1 MGTVKQI
8 NIKNRTYY
16 FYDIISLKSFE
27 SKLLKNGIYK
37 NKINIY
43 NIEYIKIKKID
54 NWEKIYCVNPLYLLI
69 NHASG
74 YIEEDNE
81 NKYLIFDC
89 TDENKELLRKYNNFW
104 NGIKNKI
111 EEVSSG
117 KCDYEKAIKI
127 LFNDYNF
134 QICF

>member
-1 MGTVKQI
+1 MKQI

-54 NWEKIYCVNPLYLLI
+54 DWEKIYCVNPLYLLI

-74 YIEEDNE
+74 YIEEENE
-81 NKYLIFDC
+81 NKYLIVGY
-89 TDENKELLRKYNNFW
+89 TDENKELLKRYNDVW
-104 NGIKNKI
+104 NGVKNKI
-111 EEVSSG
+111 KKVRSG
-117 KCDYEKAIKI
+117 ECDYGKYYMKI
-127 LFNDYNF
+127 IFNSDMTYH
-134 QICF
+134 